1 MHLLIYQKDWG
12 KCTAALAQKWPWP
25 RLQTVKWV
33 QFLLCYWTLTI
44 ALYLTTKRHYIQTVW
59 WVEHRALH
67 QFHQDRTPTFRKTWT
82 IPFCLI
88 RVQIMMEK
96 LQWPIST
103 CKPSSSLRVLSNY
116 SLKVVA
122 TTSSLSIMIR
132 SSTLNSSPQTQTF
145 LLSRAA
151 REYRTSLS

>member
-12 KCTAALAQKWPWP
+12 KCTALAQKWPWR
-25 RLQTVKWV
+25 RLQLDKLV
-33 QFLLCYWTLTI
+33 QFLQCYWILTI
-44 ALYLTTKRHYIQTVW
+44 ALYLITKRHYIQTVW

-67 QFHQDRTPTFRKTWT
+67 RFRQDRTPTFRKTWT

-96 LQWPIST
+96 LPWPILT
-103 CKPSSSLRVLSNY
+103 CNLSSSLKVLSNC

-132 SSTLNSSPQTQTF
+132 SSTPNSSPQMQTF